1 MHPQP
6 LLHPH
11 PPKPNALPQ
20 SPQPPHKR
28 RRQISQ
34 MQLLFPQPP
43 HPPQPLLHPQPLL
56 SKRSKR
62 IISQMQLFP
71 PQPQSPHPLH
81 PPQFVAAKS
90 LIKNPPIKTF
100 TIQ

>member
-1 MHPQP
+1 MQPQP
-6 LLHPH
+6 PLQPH
-11 PPKPNALPQ
+11 PPKPNVLPQ

-28 RRQISQ
+28 RRHISQ
-34 MQLLFPQPP
+34 IQLLFP
-43 HPPQPLLHPQPLL
+43 HPPQPLLHPPPLL

>member
-1 MHPQP
+1 MQPQP
-6 LLHPH
+6 PLHPH
-11 PPKPNALPQ
+11 PPRPKALPQ
-20 SPQPPHKR
+20 SPHPPHKR
-28 RRQISQ
+28 RRQIIHI
-34 MQLLFPQPP
+34 QLLEP
-43 HPPQPLLHPQPLL
+43 HPRQPLLQPQPLL

-62 IISQMQLFP
+62 IISHMQLLE

-90 LIKNPPIKTF
+90 LINNPPIKTF

>member
-1 MHPQP
+1 MQPQP
-6 LLHPH
+6 PLHPH
-11 PPKPNALPQ
+11 PPRPKALPQ
-20 SPQPPHKR
+20 SPHPPHKR
-28 RRQISQ
+28 RRQIIHI
-34 MQLLFPQPP
+34 QLLE
-43 HPPQPLLHPQPLL
+43 PQPLLQPQPLL

-62 IISQMQLFP
+62 IISHMQLLE

-90 LIKNPPIKTF
+90 LINNPPIKTF